1 MLASQL
7 VVTNYPSVSPVDKV
21 ALALQ
26 LMDDYDIAHLAVVSD
41 LKYMGLVA
49 KSDLLD
55 ADDNNTIAMLEHQW
69 QGPSVLMTDHFLTAL
84 KTAASFDISLVPV
97 VNGETKE
104 LQGVIPQM
112 ELIHAASKFTGAEEP
127 GGLIVM
133 EMEKRNF
140 SFSEI
145 SRLVETNDAYITQV
159 NTAVDAATGMLLISI
174 KINKFEVSDIVA
186 TFQRYDYIIRYYF
199 GEESYENEL
208 KENYDLLMT
217 YLKM

>member
-7 VVTNYPSVSPVDKV
+7 IVTNYPTVNLLDKV
-21 ALALQ
+21 SLALQ
-26 LMDDYDIAHLAVVSD
+26 LMEDYDLVHLAVVSD
-41 LKYMGLVA
+41 QKYLGLVV

-55 ADDNNTIAMLEHQW
+55 ADENNAISTLEHQMI
-69 QGPSVLMTDHFLTAL
+69 GSSVLMTDHFLNAL
-84 KTAASFDISLVPV
+84 KISSSYDLSLVPV
-97 VNGETKE
+97 VNETKE
-104 LQGVIPQM
+104 LQGVITQT
-112 ELIHAASKFTGAEEP
+112 ELIHAASKFTGAEDP
-127 GGLIVM
+127 GGLIVL

-159 NTAVDAATGMLLISI
+159 NTGMDAASGMLLISI
-174 KINKFEVSDIVA
+174 KINKFEISDIVA
-186 TFQRYDYIIRYYF
+186 TFQRYDYAIRYYF

>member
-7 VVTNYPSVSPVDKV
+7 IVTNYPTVTLTDKV
-21 ALALQ
+21 SLALQ
-26 LMDDYDIAHLAVVSD
+26 LMEDYDIVHLAVVKD
-41 LKYMGLVA
+41 NKYMGLVA

-55 ADDNNTIAMLEHQW
+55 TDEDSSIAQLEHQW
-69 QGPSVLMTDHFLTAL
+69 LGPSVLLTDHFLTAL
-84 KTAASFDISLVPV
+84 KLSATFDVSLVPV
-97 VNGETKE
+97 INETKD
-104 LQGVIPQM
+104 LQGVIPQT
-112 ELIHAASKFTGAEEP
+112 ELIHAASKFTGAEDP
-127 GGLIVM
+127 GGLIVL

-145 SRLVETNDAYITQV
+145 SRLVETNDAYITQM
-159 NTAVDAATGMLLISI
+159 NTGVDAASGLLLISI
-174 KINKFEVSDIVA
+174 RINKFEVSDIVA
-186 TFQRYDYIIRYYF
+186 TFQRYDYVIRYYF